1 MRLVF
6 RGNQRQLHPGL
17 AAIPQFQPAARGVE
31 MMGIRI
37 IEHLHKPKV
46 AAPAESGN
54 DRAVHLI
61 GPKVDVPLDLCRGL
75 RKTFNCCMSVKSSAR
90 KSRSTREKT
99 RALDVQIQFME
110 GVVRRDPRYVEAL
123 QLLGDNY
130 TKRGRYSEG
139 LGVDERLA
147 ELEPAN
153 PLVFYNLSCSYSLLD
168 RCDDAANALER
179 ALSLGYRDF
188 KWLIK
193 DPDLKKLR
201 AHPRYKAIRAEI
213 KRIKSQED

>member
-1 MRLVF
+1 M
-6 RGNQRQLHPGL
+6 P
-17 AAIPQFQPAARGVE
+17 
-31 MMGIRI
+31 
-37 IEHLHKPKV
+37 
-46 AAPAESGN
+46 
-54 DRAVHLI
+54 
-61 GPKVDVPLDLCRGL
+61 
-75 RKTFNCCMSVKSSAR
+75 VKSSAR
-90 KSRSTREKT
+90 KSRSSREQS

-130 TKRGRYSEG
+130 TKRGRFSEG

-147 ELEPAN
+147 ELEPEN

-179 ALSLGYRDF
+179 ALTLGYRDF
-188 KWLIK
+188 KWLAK

-201 AHPRYKAIRAEI
+201 SHPRYKKIHAEI
-213 KRIKSQED
+213 KRLKTEDDDCPF

>member
-1 MRLVF
+1 M
-6 RGNQRQLHPGL
+6 
-17 AAIPQFQPAARGVE
+17 
-31 MMGIRI
+31 
-37 IEHLHKPKV
+37 
-46 AAPAESGN
+46 
-54 DRAVHLI
+54 AV
-61 GPKVDVPLDLCRGL
+61 KNS
-75 RKTFNCCMSVKSSAR
+75 TR
-90 KSRSTREKT
+90 KSRSVREKT

-147 ELEPAN
+147 ALEPDN
-153 PLVFYNLSCSYSLLD
+153 PLVFYNLACSYSLLN
-168 RCDDAANALER
+168 RCEDAANALET

-188 KWLIK
+188 KWLAK

-201 AHPRYKAIRAEI
+201 AHARYKVIREQVRRLKA
-213 KRIKSQED
+213 QEE